1 MSPSLF
7 WIIVAVIM
15 FIIEVLTP
23 FFLFVLF
30 SFAALISSL
39 FSLFF
44 PKLVFLQIFIFVF
57 LSIIFAFTIRK
68 IFIKYLSKDDRG
80 GLKTNVDSYI
90 GRVCKVVTTIDNS
103 KDQGVCEIDGVRWR
117 AYSDDGKVIEK
128 DDFVRIVRVEGAHL
142 YVVKNE

>member
-7 WIIVAVIM
+7 WIIVAVVL
-15 FIIEVLTP
+15 FIIEVITP

-44 PKLVFLQIFIFVF
+44 PKLIFLQVLIFVL

-68 IFIKYLSKDDRG
+68 IFIKYLSKDDKG

-90 GRVCKVVTTIDNS
+90 GRVCKVVTTLDNS

-117 AYSDDGKVIEK
+117 SYSYDGEIIEK
-128 DDFVRIVRVEGAHL
+128 DSFVKIVKVEGAHL